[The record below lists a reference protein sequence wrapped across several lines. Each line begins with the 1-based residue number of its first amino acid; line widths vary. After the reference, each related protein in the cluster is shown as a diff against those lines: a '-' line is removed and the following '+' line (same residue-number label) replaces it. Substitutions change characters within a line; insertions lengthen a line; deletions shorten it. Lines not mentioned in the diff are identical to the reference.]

1 VREISVQELKA
12 RRDSGEDFVL
22 LDVRE
27 PAEVATASI
36 AGALTIPMGQIPQR
50 LAALPPDRPI
60 VVMCHHGGR
69 SANVTGFLNANGY
82 PDAVNLEGGI
92 DAWSLTIDSAVA
104 RY

>member
-1 VREISVQELKA
+1 MTEISVRELKR
-12 RRDSGEDFVL
+12 RRDAQEDLML

-36 AGALTIPMGQIPQR
+36 PGATAIRMGEIPLH
-50 LAALPPDRPI
+50 LAELPHERPI
-60 VVMCHHGGR
+60 VVMCHHGAR

-82 PDAVNLEGGI
+82 SNAVNLAGGI
-92 DAWSLTIDSAVA
+92 DAWSNEIDPAVP